1 MRKNITY
8 LLAVLLISIFFSLS
22 INAQNNSVAGN
33 VQDQNGAIIAGV
45 VVVLRNTD
53 TGFERTFTTDENG
66 RFTFNNLNGEN
77 FELIISKDGFQRKTE
92 KISVGKETSVTLEVA
107 PLAAE
112 TTIYSGSRQEELRE
126 SLNTQVEVI
135 TRSQIQNTGYETV
148 GEVLKEVPGV
158 LTRRGS
164 ETGTSSGAAGEQIQG
179 IGSRQSL
186 VLIDG
191 FPVIN
196 ARGIKSG
203 TINLDRQSTQRL
215 EQIEVV
221 KGAAS
226 ALYGSDA
233 IGGVVNLITREPKN
247 PLEGSVTVSGG
258 NFGNFDTRAEL
269 GFKKNGFSG
278 FVTAERRKNNG
289 FDLTPTTFDTTG
301 AGFHYYNYF
310 TKTKYEFSPKF
321 YITGLADFRTGNTL
335 GRSNGERG
343 PQSED
348 VDEKVQSYGLTA
360 NWTPNARTVTQLR
373 GYFTRYDEVVEQ
385 YLSNGTRL
393 PDENL
398 FQRYGKVDASVSYVW
413 GERQLVQF
421 GGEWA
426 TDRYRGINRLRN
438 DSGERADTKVLWGQD
453 KISITNRA
461 TLTLGLRFDSHSIF
475 GDAFSPKIGL
485 NYRVST
491 RLNLR
496 ASWGRGFRAPDLG
509 QLYYRFS
516 NPTNLYQVIGNP
528 NLSPEHSGSWQVG
541 AEYGSTKKNYRF
553 GVNFFRNDVRNL
565 IEAKNY
571 GFITSQAQLNGILS
585 SLGINAADFRPS
597 LFRLLFIYT
606 NLSNIYTQGF
616 ETDFD
621 IKLPKEFAVSGA
633 YTYLDARDKAT
644 GAFLSDRNKHQGF
657 LKLAYNNQD
666 LGFRANLRGSFY
678 GSWKTSS
685 TTNRGVTIPAVSPSF
700 QLWDVYAAK
709 SLKNHFEIYG
719 TIENLFDNQDINVG
733 KFDVQGLPLPIYR
746 NDAGRSFRIGLR
758 FSFSKEK

>member
-1 MRKNITY
+1 MKYKLSVIFS
-8 LLAVLLISIFFSLS
+8 VLLFTIFLSFSTQ
-22 INAQNNSVAGN
+22 AQNNAVVGTI
-33 VQDQNGAIIAGV
+33 QDQNGANIAGV

-53 TGFERTFTTDENG
+53 TGFERTLTTDENG
-66 RFTFNNLNGEN
+66 RFTFAKLNGEN

-92 KISVGKETSVTLEVA
+92 KVSVGKETNVTLEVA
-107 PLAAE
+107 PLSVE

-135 TRSQIQNTGYETV
+135 TRSQIQNTGYESV
-148 GEVLKEVPGV
+148 GEVLREVPGI

-179 IGSRQSL
+179 IGSRQAL
-186 VLIDG
+186 VLLDG

-203 TINLDRQSTQRL
+203 TINLDRQSTSRL

-247 PLEGSVTVSGG
+247 PLEGSVTISGG
-258 NFGNFDTRAEL
+258 NFGIFDTRGEL

-278 FVTAERRKNNG
+278 FATAERRKNNG

-310 TKTKYEFSPKF
+310 TKSKYEFSPKF
-321 YITGLADFRTGNTL
+321 YLTGLADFRKGNSL

-348 VDEKVQSYGLTA
+348 VDETSQGYGLTA
-360 NWTPNARTVTQLR
+360 NWSPNARTVAQLR
-373 GYFTRYDEVVEQ
+373 GYFTRYDEIVKQ
-385 YLSNGTRL
+385 TLASGTRIA
-393 PDENL
+393 DENL
-398 FQRYGKVDASVSYVW
+398 FQRYGKLDASLSYIW
-413 GERQLVQF
+413 GERQLIQF
-421 GGEWA
+421 GGEWT

-438 DSGERADTKVLWGQD
+438 DAGERADTKVLWGQD

-461 TLTLGLRFDSHSIF
+461 TLTVGLRFDSHSIF
-475 GDAFSPKIGL
+475 GDAYSPKIGL
-485 NYRVST
+485 NYRVSN

-509 QLYYRFS
+509 QLYYRFF

-541 AEYGSTKKNYRF
+541 AEYGSTKKSYRF

-571 GFITSQAQLNGILS
+571 GFITSQAQLNAIFT
-585 SLGINAADFRPS
+585 SLGINSADFRPT

-606 NLSNIYTQGF
+606 NLSNIYTQGV

-621 IKLPKEFAVSGA
+621 IKLPKDFAVSGA
-633 YTYLDARDKAT
+633 YTYLDARDKST
-644 GAFLSDRNKHQGF
+644 GNYLSDRNKHQGF
-657 LKLAYNNQD
+657 LKLAYDNRE

-678 GSWKTSS
+678 SNWKTSS
-685 TTNRGVTIPAVSPSF
+685 TTNRGVTIPAVAPSF
-700 QLWDVYAAK
+700 QLWDIYAAK
-709 SLKNHFEIYG
+709 SIQKRFEIYG
-719 TIENLFDNQDINVG
+719 TIENLFDSQDANVN
-733 KFDVQGLPLPIYR
+733 KFDTQGLPLPIYR

-758 FSFSKEK
+758 FIFAKEK